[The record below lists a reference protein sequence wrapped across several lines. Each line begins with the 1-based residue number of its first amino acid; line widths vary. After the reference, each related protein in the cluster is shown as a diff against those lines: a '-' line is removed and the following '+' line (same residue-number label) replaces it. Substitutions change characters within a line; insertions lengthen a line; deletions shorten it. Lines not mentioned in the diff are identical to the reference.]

1 MLCMC
6 INGMQVVGFLVFTAL
21 VAISASVASITLPGT
36 CVLYTFMYV
45 QYIHVYVMY
54 IYTAL
59 DVVHFYCLTLFS

>member
-45 QYIHVYVMY
+45 QYMCMSC
-54 IYTAL
+54 IYTL
-59 DVVHFYCLTLFS
+59 HWMSCTSTV